1 METTTV
7 DQNKLPMFLE
17 VKREINNTLQY
28 LLKDIIKAI
37 ENKGGFINTQNN
49 EDSFDTMYAYIS
61 YYLWSA
67 PHEIEEVKI
76 IAMRVKDGH
85 LELATCALNTS
96 ITKILTE
103 EDFNDDDWYTCG
115 LPGDQIFFA
124 QTILSIAESID
135 QYLNN

>member
-7 DQNKLPMFLE
+7 EQNKSSTFLE
-17 VKREINNTLQY
+17 IKREIFDVLQC

-49 EDSFDTMYAYIS
+49 EDSFDNMYAYIIPF
-61 YYLWSA
+61 WTE
-67 PHEIEEVKI
+67 PNIVEEVNI
-76 IAMRVKDGH
+76 IAIRTRNDH
-85 LELATCALNTS
+85 LELATCASNLTINAV
-96 ITKILTE
+96 LTE
-103 EDFNDDDWYTCG
+103 EDFDEDDWYACG
-115 LPGDQIFFA
+115 TPGDEIFFA